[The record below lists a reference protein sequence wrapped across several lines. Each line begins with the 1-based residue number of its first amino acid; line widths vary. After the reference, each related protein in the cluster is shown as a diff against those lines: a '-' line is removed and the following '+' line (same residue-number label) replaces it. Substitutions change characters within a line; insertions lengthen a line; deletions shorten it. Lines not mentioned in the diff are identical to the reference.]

1 MVLGS
6 EMMEVVVQSANANKI
21 AKFLDWG
28 SLKIY
33 ITLIF
38 GNCVLVGICL
48 LAPERFL
55 GTSLVITIDVIVD
68 VLYILFNINYI
79 DSPSSYWAIIIP
91 LWFAVDLINDSFTRA
106 AQEQVVHLVV
116 KRAR

>member
-1 MVLGS
+1 MGRRPKLLVLGGLHVGADVGPLG
-6 EMMEVVVQSANANKI
+6 EV
-21 AKFLDWG
+21 L
-28 SLKIY
+28 
-33 ITLIF
+33 
-38 GNCVLVGICL
+38 GNLGGRELV
-48 LAPERFL
+48 
-55 GTSLVITIDVIVD
+55 VIVD

-91 LWFAVDLINDSFTRA
+91 LWFAVDLTNDSFTRA